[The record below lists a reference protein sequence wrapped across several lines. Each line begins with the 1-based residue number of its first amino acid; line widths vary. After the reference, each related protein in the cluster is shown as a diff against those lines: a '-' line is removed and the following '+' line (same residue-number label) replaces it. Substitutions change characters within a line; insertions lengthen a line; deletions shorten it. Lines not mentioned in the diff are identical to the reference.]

1 MDAIPVLLPGQTL
14 QDARS
19 MIEDVCSFRTA
30 DTNLIIEDCRAYYG
44 DKASIM
50 ASTLR

>member
-19 MIEDVCSFRTA
+19 MIEDFSSFSTA
-30 DTNLIIEDCRAYYG
+30 QALVKCHNSLD
-44 DKASIM
+44 
-50 ASTLR
+50 